1 MLAEYI
7 FLCFHFRV
15 IKERVVVLVDFFDV
29 VNVVVEIVLV
39 RRVGYS
45 LFLQGFMKSP
55 VLHRDV
61 PFIVVF
67 FLLQLQRIMLIRS
80 QEVLCVL

>member
-1 MLAEYI
+1 M
-7 FLCFHFRV
+7 
-15 IKERVVVLVDFFDV
+15 

-45 LFLQGFMKSP
+45 LFLQGFMKFP